1 MVKNLLKSELLAPA
15 GSLEKLKTAIKYGAD
30 AVYIGTPDLS
40 LRTKSKITLDDL
52 IEAVSFTH
60 KHGKKIYLT
69 LNLFTHNS
77 DIEKLPIFLET
88 IKKVNPDGLIVADP
102 AIFQYFKDNT
112 KDIELHISTQANIS
126 SWLSVKYWHDQGASL
141 CVMARETS
149 FTELKEIKQK
159 CPDIKIESFIHGAM
173 CMTYSGRCLL
183 SNFMAERGANQGNCA
198 HSCRWHYKLHLKL
211 RDGSL
216 KELVINEENQDLFE
230 FLLEEEYRPGEF
242 MPLEEDLRGS
252 YILNSKDL
260 CLMPKLKDYL
270 EIGIDSLKI
279 EGRNKSEYYLAIAT
293 KSYRNAMDDWAK
305 DPENWRPD
313 KYMAELDS
321 LANRGYTLA
330 FHEGLLTNFGHNY
343 ESAKSA
349 SIFEYAGV
357 ITEVQDDY
365 FIVEVKNRLVAGDV
379 LEFICPPPFN
389 NILLRI
395 YEFIKMPREPQATE
409 EIVAVINP
417 GFKPKIKIYFTN
429 FTQEDPIL
437 LKKSLTEFT
446 VIRKEKPLTK
456 DELLRLK
463 LDLEARKQEQN
474 IGYLE
479 NYEKT
484 KEELIAAIDA
494 DLKDKHY
501 RTPRIGKE
509 GCCGKGCNGCLI
521 FWHEDKYKK
530 ARELLKTK
538 KAGELLQKSEII

>member
-1 MVKNLLKSELLAPA
+1 MPKKPLKSELLAPA

-40 LRTKSKITLDDL
+40 LRTKSKITLEDL
-52 IEAVSFTH
+52 IEAVEFTH
-60 KHGKKIYLT
+60 KYGKRIYLT

-88 IKKVNPDGLIVADP
+88 IKKVKPDGLIVADP

-112 KDIELHISTQANIS
+112 KNIELHISTQANIS
-126 SWLSVKYWHDQGASL
+126 SWLSVNYWKDQGASL

-149 FTELKEIKQK
+149 FTELKEIKKK
-159 CPDIKIESFIHGAM
+159 CHDIKIESFVHGAM

-216 KELVINEENQDLFE
+216 KELVVNEDNQELFE

-242 MPLEEDLRGS
+242 MPIEEDLRGS

-260 CLMPKLKDYL
+260 CLMPKLNEYL

-293 KSYRNAMDDWAK
+293 KSYRNAMDDWAR
-305 DPENWRPD
+305 DPDNWNPE

-330 FHEGLLTNFGHNY
+330 FHEGLLTNFAHNY

-349 SIFEYAGV
+349 SIYEYAG
-357 ITEVQDDY
+357 IINEVNNDY
-365 FIVEVKNRLVAGDV
+365 FILEVKNRLVAGDV

-395 YEFIKMPREPQATE
+395 YEFIQMPRDNNSE
-409 EIVAVINP
+409 EQIVSVINP
-417 GFKPKIKIYFTN
+417 GFKPKIKIYFSA
-429 FTQEDPIL
+429 FSEEDPEF
-437 LKKSLTEFT
+437 LKKSLSENI
-446 VIRKEKPLTK
+446 VVRKEKPLTK

-474 IGYLE
+474 IGYIE

-484 KEELIAAIDA
+484 KDELIAAIDA

-521 FWHEDKYKK
+521 FWHEDKYQK

-538 KAGELLQKSEII
+538 KAGELLEKSETA